1 MHQQYQS
8 WLRHRKN
15 LCWLGDSL
23 YWATVRGL
31 RAFIVNENDSASER
45 PDADSL
51 TGYIVTYKSI
61 LAAVT
66 QHHFF
71 KCQTCITLNKKKKSK
86 ESSSPDCMWNSKLK
100 IISLP
105 NPDYDKR
112 KQVTSVV
119 LTLVVWKTI
128 GLFS

>member
-1 MHQQYQS
+1 M
-8 WLRHRKN
+8 
-15 LCWLGDSL
+15 
-23 YWATVRGL
+23 
-31 RAFIVNENDSASER
+31 NENDRTSER

-51 TGYIVTYKSI
+51 TGYIVTYKCI

-71 KCQTCITLNKKKKSK
+71 KCQTCITLNKKKKKSK
-86 ESSSPDCMWNSKLK
+86 ENSSPDCIGNSKLK

-119 LTLVVWKTI
+119 LMLVV
-128 GLFS
+128 